1 MTMQRRSKPNPTHAA
16 AEAVHRANREKR
28 FAEYLAALGLEKIN
42 KHDHPELHQLYRR
55 IWDLK
60 TYLAEYEPGDLET
73 RSSIEERLGKIQ
85 NDLAEASA
93 VALQKIGR

>member
-16 AEAVHRANREKR
+16 AEAVHRANREKH

-42 KHDHPELHQLYRR
+42 KNDHPELFELYHR

-60 TYLAEYEPGDLET
+60 TYLAEYEPDDLET
-73 RSSIEERLGKIQ
+73 RNSLVERIEKIQ
-85 NDLAEASA
+85 AALATASA
-93 VALQKIGR
+93 VALRK